1 MGYPRAKII
10 ATIGPSSNQKKLI
23 HDLVKTGVNVF
34 RLNFSHGSQQEHLE
48 VIKMIQIVRQELNEP
63 IAIMMDTKG
72 YEIRVD
78 PLPNKQIS
86 IEKNKTYR
94 LGKNGDF
101 NIHPYDVIGKIEQGM
116 EILFDDGYLVAQCKG
131 HYEDG
136 ALLEFKNERILK
148 ENKNCHIPNARL
160 TIPDITQQDRSDI
173 LFAIK
178 AGIDLIAVS
187 FVVSKQNILAIKQL
201 LLDEGCED
209 VGVIAKIETTKAID
223 NIESILQEADGIMV
237 ARGDLGIELNM
248 EVLPSIQKF
257 LISRALYWGKYT
269 IVATQ
274 MLESMIEN
282 PRPTRAEVSDVANA
296 IFDGSS
302 AVMLSGETA
311 VGKYP
316 LEVVDR
322 MRKIIID
329 AEEHIDLTDMYHK
342 NGFRNGFDIS
352 HAVAH
357 GASILSLT
365 AHTSGILAF
374 STTGRSAAAISALRP
389 QNRIYALTGSFRTF
403 HRLAIQW
410 GVSPVFAS
418 FSNLDDGVSQASKIG
433 VEKGWLRLG
442 DLIVVTYG
450 VPFNRPGTTNTIQ
463 LLHIG
468 EVFFRGIGI
477 GKNPV
482 EAPVIHNLPLKVISP
497 HLAKNKIVVII
508 DFQPEYVPI
517 LKYAA
522 GVLFVGYAENNQEEE
537 QFLLE
542 IAQLGI
548 PCVYR
553 AHGDISSVQE
563 GLFVTLDPVNGT
575 ILAKKHGLPNLS

>member
-10 ATIGPSSNQKKLI
+10 ATIGPSSNQKKSI
-23 HDLVKTGVNVF
+23 YDLVNTGVNVF
-34 RLNFSHGSQQEHLE
+34 RLNFSHGTQQEHLN
-48 VIKMIQIVRQELNEP
+48 VIKTIQEVRKELNEP

-78 PLPNKQIS
+78 PLPNKQIQ
-86 IEKNKTYR
+86 IEKSKTYR
-94 LGKNGDF
+94 LGKDGDF
-101 NIHPYDVIGKIEQGM
+101 NVHPHDVVQKIEIGM
-116 EILFDDGYLVAQCKG
+116 EILFDDGYLVAECKG
-131 HYEDG
+131 QYEGG

-160 TIPDITQQDRSDI
+160 NIPDITDQDRNDI

-178 AGIDLIAVS
+178 EGIDLIAVS
-187 FVVSKQNILAIKQL
+187 FVVSKQNVLAIKQL
-201 LLDEGCED
+201 LLDEGFED
-209 VGVIAKIETTKAID
+209 VGVIAKIETTKAIE
-223 NIESILQEADGIMV
+223 NIESIVQEADGIMV
-237 ARGDLGIELNM
+237 ARGDLGIELKM
-248 EVLPSIQKF
+248 EVLPSLQKF
-257 LISRALYWGKYT
+257 LVSRALFWGKCS

-296 IFDGSS
+296 IFDGAS

-322 MRKIIID
+322 MRKIIVD
-329 AEEHIDLTDMYHK
+329 AEDHIDLTDMYHK
-342 NGFRNGFDIS
+342 NGFKNGFEIS
-352 HAVAH
+352 TAIAH
-357 GASILSLT
+357 GAVILSLT
-365 AHTSGILAF
+365 AHTSGILSF
-374 STTGRSAAAISALRP
+374 SITGRSAAAISALRP
-389 QNRIYALTGSFRTF
+389 QNRIFALTGSLRTF

-418 FSNLDDGVSQASKIG
+418 YKNLDEGVTQASKIG
-433 VEKGWLRLG
+433 IEKGWLRLG

-450 VPFNRPGTTNTIQ
+450 APFNRPGTTNTIQ

-477 GKNPV
+477 GKNLV
-482 EAPVIHNLPLKVISP
+482 EAPIVHNLPLKVIAP
-497 HLAKNKIVVII
+497 HLAKDKIVVII
-508 DFQPEYVPI
+508 DFNSDYIPI
-517 LKYAA
+517 LKHAA
-522 GVLFVGYAENNQEEE
+522 GVLFIGYASNNHEENAFLQEIEK
-537 QFLLE
+537 
-542 IAQLGI
+542 LGV

-553 AHGDISSVQE
+553 AHGDIASVQE
-563 GLFVTLDPVNGT
+563 GIYVTLDPVNGT
-575 ILAKKHGLPNLS
+575 ILAKKHG